1 MTLQMPSS
9 SPSGSGEPRAL
20 KQDRA
25 YRTRRHVLRA
35 AAEMFAEHGYANTSI
50 TGIAEHIGMTK
61 GAVYFHYRNKDAMA
75 VEVVQDAYR
84 IWGALTEEVTAESR
98 DPAASIMT
106 LPDRTV
112 RTFLDDVI
120 VQAGSPLQAERSLI
134 DARLPEPYVGWTNR
148 LAQLFDQAAEAG
160 NLRTGVTPRAAAT
173 VVVAAVFGM
182 QHISDV
188 PHQRRDLSERWG
200 EVRAVLVET
209 LLTAR

>member
-1 MTLQMPSS
+1 MSLTSPS

-35 AAEMFAEHGYANTSI
+35 AAEMFAEHGYTNTSI

-61 GAVYFHYRNKDAMA
+61 GAVYFHYKNKDAMA
-75 VEVVQDAYR
+75 AEVVQDSYR
-84 IWGALTEEVTAESR
+84 IWSALTEEVTAESR

-106 LPDRTV
+106 LLDRTV
-112 RTFLDDVI
+112 QSFLDDAI
-120 VQAGSPLQAERSLI
+120 VQAGSRLQAERSLI

-148 LAQLFDQAAEAG
+148 LTQLFAQAEEAG
-160 NLRTGVTPRAAAT
+160 DLRPGVTPHAAAT
-173 VVVAAVFGM
+173 VVVAAVFGV

-188 PHQRRDLSERWG
+188 LHQRRDLPDRWD
-200 EVRAVLVET
+200 EVRTVLVET
-209 LLTAR
+209 LLTAQ